1 MCVNCLNKVLCFVM
15 LWLASRRWSL
25 VRYSCSGIVESLK
38 TYHLK
43 IADFSQ
49 GPC

>member
-25 VRYSCSGIVESLK
+25 GGYSCSGIVESLK
-38 TYHLK
+38 TYHMK
-43 IADFSQ
+43 MSDFSQ
-49 GPC
+49 RPR